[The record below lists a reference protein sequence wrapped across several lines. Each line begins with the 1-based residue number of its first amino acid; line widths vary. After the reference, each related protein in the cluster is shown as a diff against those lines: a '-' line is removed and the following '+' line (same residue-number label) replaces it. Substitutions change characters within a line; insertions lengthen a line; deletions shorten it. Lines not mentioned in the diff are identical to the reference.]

1 MDTSQRQKVKEYC
14 NKQFYEAVN
23 SDKRLNIFQGG
34 TRSGKSWSLMQYCLY
49 LMTTQK
55 EPLTISIVRKTL
67 PALKRSVLRDFLHIS
82 KQLGIYWL
90 GVHNKSENT
99 FEFNGH
105 TLEMFSADDAQKI
118 RGSSRDILWIN
129 EGNEL
134 FFEDYQQLVMRT
146 RQKIFI
152 DFNPSD
158 PIHYLYDLAD
168 RDDAELFYLHI
179 KTINFYQKS

>member
-67 PALKRSVLRDFLHIS
+67 PALKPIVTGKHI
-82 KQLGIYWL
+82 
-90 GVHNKSENT
+90 
-99 FEFNGH
+99 
-105 TLEMFSADDAQKI
+105 
-118 RGSSRDILWIN
+118 
-129 EGNEL
+129 
-134 FFEDYQQLVMRT
+134 
-146 RQKIFI
+146 
-152 DFNPSD
+152 
-158 PIHYLYDLAD
+158 
-168 RDDAELFYLHI
+168 
-179 KTINFYQKS
+179 